1 MKVLVAE
8 GSKAVRRMIV
18 AMVSELRPYVDE
30 VLEAEDGASARRA
43 AAAVGRELAVV
54 ITNWDLPG
62 LPGTAVAGEMREICG
77 GRDVAVLACI
87 NPGQQPQVAAAG
99 PLVVRD
105 HVVRPFSPEELRKK
119 LLAILA
125 QCPEAMAEASAML
138 KSIASSTTGDA
149 DLPFFLQLPSG
160 VMKDFLELASA
171 AGHPAGTILVA
182 AGRKVDALHVVSSGT
197 VEVVGA
203 DGTAGETVGEGN
215 CFGELS
221 FMGGDTSPVSVRAR
235 TRVEVVSLDRSRLA
249 ELLRRQP
256 RMSQYLGLLASR
268 RAKASSLAV
277 PGGSSGM
284 GGNLRSMPFSDL
296 LQMLHTTGKSGEL
309 QLECKDARG
318 AIALVEGN
326 VVHAQVGDAS
336 GEEAF
341 YRLSAWTQGMFY
353 FKAGA
358 QPKAT
363 TIAQPT
369 MSLLMEAMRR
379 LDEGKLPPAA
389 PPSAGADSSLEELFG
404 GRGAKSSA
412 PPPELFGDEPSTRR
426 STPPPDF

>member
-1 MKVLVAE
+1 MKVLVADD
-8 GSKAVRRMIV
+8 SKAVRRMVV

-54 ITNWDLPG
+54 IMDWDLPG
-62 LPGTAVAGEMREICG
+62 LPGAAVAGEMKEICG

-87 NPGQQPQVAAAG
+87 NPGQQAQVAAAG
-99 PLVVRD
+99 PIAVRD
-105 HVVRPFSPEELRKK
+105 HVVRPFSQEELRKK

-138 KSIASSTTGDA
+138 KSIATTSTGGDA
-149 DLPFFLQLPSG
+149 DLPFFLLLPSEL
-160 VMKDFLELASA
+160 MKDFLELASA
-171 AGHPAGTILVA
+171 ARHPAGTVLLA
-182 AGRKVDALHVVSSGT
+182 AGGKVDALHVLSSGT
-197 VEVVGA
+197 VELLGRDGA
-203 DGTAGETVGEGN
+203 AGETIGEGN

-221 FMGGDTSPVSVRAR
+221 FMAGEASPVTVRAR
-235 TRVEVVSLDRSRLA
+235 TRVEVVSLDRSKLA

-256 RMSQYLGLLASR
+256 RMSQYLSLLASR
-268 RAKASSLAV
+268 RAKAPAARGA

-284 GGNLRSMPFSDL
+284 GGNLRSMPFADL

-309 QLECKDARG
+309 QLEAKEARG
-318 AIALVEGN
+318 TISFAEGN
-326 VVHAQVGDAS
+326 VVHAQTGDAS
-336 GEEAF
+336 GEDAF

-358 QPKAT
+358 QPRAT
-363 TIAQPT
+363 TITQPT

-379 LDEGKLPPAA
+379 LDEGKRTPAA
-389 PPSAGADSSLEELFG
+389 RPESTLDDLFG
-404 GRGAKSSA
+404 GGAQLDA
-412 PPPELFGDEPSTRR
+412 PPGPR
-426 STPPPDF
+426 